1 MKLSE
6 AFNEYIEEN
15 CVPRGNTERVI
26 KNTRAKAVVIA
37 KRMGNPKVEDI
48 RVEDILKFRAE
59 MADKLCL
66 ATQSSYLAF
75 IRRTLRWQALKGRK
89 VLNYQLIVLP
99 KVAQRE
105 RQALTQ
111 DEVKRLEEAT
121 TCIRDRLLISLLYTS
136 GIRVQELMDLN
147 RDSVQ
152 DGAFYVVGKGHVG
165 RHCFTDKKTMA
176 LLKLYL
182 KQRKDENEALFISSR
197 GNRMNPQLIDR
208 MLKSTARRAGI
219 NKPVSCHV
227 FRHSF
232 ATNLLQEG
240 MNEIYI
246 QRFLGHKM
254 ISTTSIYTHPSYK
267 RMMTAYQRKMSQ
279 IA

>member
-1 MKLSE
+1 
-6 AFNEYIEEN
+6 
-15 CVPRGNTERVI
+15 
-26 KNTRAKAVVIA
+26 
-37 KRMGNPKVEDI
+37 
-48 RVEDILKFRAE
+48 
-59 MADKLCL
+59 
-66 ATQSSYLAF
+66 
-75 IRRTLRWQALKGRK
+75 
-89 VLNYQLIVLP
+89 
-99 KVAQRE
+99 
-105 RQALTQ
+105 
-111 DEVKRLEEAT
+111 
-121 TCIRDRLLISLLYTS
+121 
-136 GIRVQELMDLN
+136 
-147 RDSVQ
+147 
-152 DGAFYVVGKGHVG
+152 
-165 RHCFTDKKTMA
+165 
-176 LLKLYL
+176 
-182 KQRKDENEALFISSR
+182 
-197 GNRMNPQLIDR
+197 MNPQLIDR